1 MASIDARMGCY
12 GGHVHDVR
20 AGCAF
25 EGYLDFVEARCVGG
39 CDGYDAAEAGGG
51 GVCDRYIV
59 VGVEVNVNLGMAVLS
74 DFPRYCR
81 NGVCGHEWWFIHLD
95 SSFCLWFEASMEKN
109 STISACSKVQA
120 EAGLME
126 AADTP
131 VR

>member
-81 NGVCGHEWWFIHLD
+81 NGVCGHE
-95 SSFCLWFEASMEKN
+95 
-109 STISACSKVQA
+109 
-120 EAGLME
+120 
-126 AADTP
+126 
-131 VR
+131 